1 MRWIFNM
8 ENNILKNM
16 KFKFDV
22 EPFYSGD
29 KPSGFK
35 IVVSDLRQKTALA
48 KHIKHGGEVVKS
60 FYYKEKWTI
69 EYDSHSKLFTALI
82 PETYKDDDGNRDII
96 WTPYPIDEDDIVNIF
111 KIDMKKLRN
120 IYKTTQVDSVIKEE
134 IDSFEVIQDRVE
146 LNSLSISEA
155 KKLFLEEMGDVL
167 HGSVLVDNVI
177 YQLWDDFET
186 YITDDD
192 TILDEPRG
200 IPYGI
205 FFIIEFVPGKITMY
219 NPTAKGIDDVDSIGK
234 KPFSYFKG
242 SEWAVF
248 SNLSDLIYELTRFFG
263 GDFLDF
269 DLDNTTSQENLEA
282 MWEASFNSSTV
293 NESAGDVKLRKFLFG
308 KTKKDDKKF
317 PKQSKYY
324 NNELGGYLIVWE
336 YKYNTLTRDSED
348 KDWSHSEMK
357 KKLPYELQ
365 QIITYNDGSSWGRE
379 DYYETHTGLF
389 ISDGMSDEDEAVLRT
404 ILKNK
409 FVTTLKLN
417 EDENDELEVID
428 DEVQIRSATPNEII
442 DLVGDKT
449 LEELEE
455 EIGIDSL
462 LGEYSVILDNF
473 DLEDLADWISY
484 DRAYNSKYLRDRICR
499 EFIKSPSVHDGVYE
513 FLMIAEDIEK
523 SSRDMSLDFVHAC
536 FREDVYDYFING
548 YSPGDIDVSYY
559 IDELDEDNLKK
570 LEALGFSKEMV
581 EKSVSGDY
589 EDDEPNAA
597 YMDDLQ
603 AALSLA
609 ASEGLRVGG
618 EAEALSAFES
628 AFESALPIGTSFN
641 RKSENWDNENRPI
654 LVTVDFIKNNFIAVW
669 DQSEYYGRNV
679 VDLVFGAFKELFNDN
694 FNFYEP
700 RYGFDGFDADA
711 FNNYF
716 RDIAIEDL
724 ESEMQRGNK

>member
-1 MRWIFNM
+1 M

-82 PETYKDDDGNRDII
+82 PETYKAEDGNREII
-96 WTPYPIDEDDIVNIF
+96 WTPYPIDEDDIVSIF
-111 KIDMKKLRN
+111 KLDMKKLRN
-120 IYKTTQVDSVIKEE
+120 IYKTTRVDSVIKED
-134 IDSFEVIQDRVE
+134 IDSFEVIQDQVE
-146 LNSLSISEA
+146 LNSISINEVR
-155 KKLFLEEMGDVL
+155 KLFLEEMGDAL
-167 HGSVLVDNVI
+167 YGSVLVDNVI
-177 YQLWDDFET
+177 YQLFDDFET

-192 TILDEPRG
+192 TLLDEPRG
-200 IPYGI
+200 IPFGI
-205 FFIIEFVPGKITMY
+205 FFILEFVPGKITLY
-219 NPTAKGIDDVDSIGK
+219 NPTAKGIEDVDSIGK

-248 SNLSDLIYELTRFFG
+248 SNLSDLIDELNRFFSDG
-263 GDFLDF
+263 FLDF
-269 DLDNTTSQENLEA
+269 DDTTYQENLEA
-282 MWEASFNSSTV
+282 MWEAAFNSSTV
-293 NESAGDVKLRKFLFG
+293 NESAGDIKLRKFLFG

-336 YKYNTLTRDSED
+336 YNYNTLTRDSED

-379 DYYETHTGLF
+379 DFYETHTGLF
-389 ISDGMSDEDEAVLRT
+389 ISDGMSDEDEAVLRN

-409 FVTTLKLN
+409 FPTTLKLN

-428 DEVQIRSATPNEII
+428 DEVQIRGATPNEII
-442 DLVGDKT
+442 ELVGDKT
-449 LEELEE
+449 LEELEDE
-455 EIGIDSL
+455 LGIDSL
-462 LGEYSVILDNF
+462 LGEYSVLLDNF

-484 DRAYNSKYLRDRICR
+484 DRAYNSKYLRDRIYR
-499 EFIKSPSVHDGVYE
+499 EFIKSPSVHDGVFE
-513 FLMIAEDIEK
+513 FLMTAEDIEK
-523 SSRDMSLDFVHAC
+523 SNRDMSLDFVQDC
-536 FREDVYDYFING
+536 FREDVYEYFNG
-548 YSPGDIDVSYY
+548 YSPGDIDASYY
-559 IDELDEDNLKK
+559 IDELDEESLKK

-581 EKSVSGDY
+581 EKSFSGDY
-589 EDDEPNAA
+589 EEDEPNAA
-597 YMDDLQ
+597 YMDDLKD
-603 AALSLA
+603 AITRA
-609 ASEGLRVGG
+609 ASEGLRRGAEV
-618 EAEALSAFES
+618 EALSAFES

-641 RKSENWDNENRPI
+641 KKSENWDNENRPI
-654 LVTVDFIKNNFIAVW
+654 LITVDFIKDNFIAVW
-669 DQSEYYGRNV
+669 DQLEYYGMSV
-679 VDLVFGAFKELFNDN
+679 VDLVVGAFKEKFNDN

-700 RYGFDGFDADA
+700 RYGFDGFDVDT
-711 FNNYF
+711 FNDYF
-716 RDIAIEDL
+716 KDIAIEEL
-724 ESEMQRGNK
+724 ESEMQMGNK